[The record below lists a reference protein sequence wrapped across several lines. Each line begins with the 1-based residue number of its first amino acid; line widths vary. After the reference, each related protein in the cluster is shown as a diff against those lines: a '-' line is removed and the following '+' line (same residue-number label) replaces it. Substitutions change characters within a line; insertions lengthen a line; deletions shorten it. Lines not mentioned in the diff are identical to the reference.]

1 MRITG
6 IAIMLAC
13 YLVFLFEFWL
23 PTYFSPDKKLAILID
38 TNAYNEAD
46 IEFVLL
52 VLIGLPLS
60 VFVTFDYLNRL
71 AECKKKKLKFSRK

>member
-1 MRITG
+1 LLSCI
-6 IAIMLAC
+6 
-13 YLVFLFEFWL
+13 LFDFWL
-23 PTYFSPDKKLAILID
+23 PTYFSPDKKLAVLID

-60 VFVTFDYLNRL
+60 VFVTLII
-71 AECKKKKLKFSRK
+71 

>member
-1 MRITG
+1 
-6 IAIMLAC
+6 MLAC

-60 VFVTFDYLNRL
+60 VFVTFDFLNL
-71 AECKKKKLKFSRK
+71 MLEHKKENKIKK